1 MSEQDDDLDRLERQL
16 DAAFAATR
24 PRRGFEDELWA
35 RLRPRRRRFPRIEAW
50 RPLAGAAAGVAVVLV
65 AGIALAT
72 FVTSHRLQG
81 GGGAASTA
89 SRPEGTAQGTAGAL
103 DGRAAA
109 PLAPSAA
116 LPYGPL
122 PAPPG
127 AGVAQVLVDGRMS
140 PLPAGVSTRIA
151 GGALPQPG
159 ANISV
164 FRYDAVSGPPS
175 GAVLEPSTLPPGL
188 ASAPY
193 PSRQPTEAV
202 GEAIARGATSSATAP
217 GHVTLT
223 QARLVYVAVVS
234 GSQGYLEP
242 AYLFTG
248 TYENGGVTSIVQ
260 ELVPA
265 LAPTALR

>member
-1 MSEQDDDLDRLERQL
+1 VSEQDDDLDQLERQL
-16 DAAFAATR
+16 DTAFATTR
-24 PRRGFEDELWA
+24 PRREFEDELWA
-35 RLRPRRRRFPRIEAW
+35 RLRPPRRRFLGIEAW
-50 RPLAGAAAGVAVVLV
+50 PWRSLAGPAAGVAVVLV
-65 AGIALAT
+65 AGIALVT
-72 FVTSHRLQG
+72 FVTSRPLVG
-81 GGGAASTA
+81 GGSSTA
-89 SRPEGTAQGTAGAL
+89 TRPAETAQGTAGAL

-127 AGVAQVLVDGRMS
+127 AGVAQVLVNGRMS

-159 ANISV
+159 ANVSV
-164 FRYDAVSGPPS
+164 FRYDAASGPPN
-175 GAVLEPSTLPPGL
+175 GAVMEPSTLPSGL
-188 ASAPY
+188 TSAPY
-193 PSRQPTEAV
+193 PSRQPTDAV

-217 GHVTLT
+217 GQVTLT

-234 GSQGYLEP
+234 GGQGYLEP
-242 AYLFTG
+242 VYLFTG

-265 LAPTALR
+265 LAPIALR